1 MEMCKTPELAAE
13 VSIQPVDIFGLDAA
27 IIFSD
32 ILVVPEAMGMK
43 LQMIESKGP
52 IFDEPIDD
60 IESINCLITEEI
72 RNKLKY
78 VYDAVR
84 ITKQR
89 LAGRAPL
96 IGFAGAPWTLA
107 AYMVEGKG
115 SKNFEKVKSLL
126 YNRPAD
132 AHRLL
137 DKISNAVIDYLIGKI
152 DAGCDAIQIFDT
164 WAGVLSPWDFEEFSL
179 RYIKKIVDNIKQK
192 NVPIIVFAKGVR
204 DIKKIAKIDCDV
216 IGIDWTFDI
225 GDARKEIE
233 SKKTLQGNLD
243 PVVLFSNPEKIKQQA
258 GKVLES
264 FGKGSGHIF
273 NLGHG
278 ILPGTPVENVRTLV
292 DYVQKASKEFH

>member
-1 MEMCKTPELAAE
+1 
-13 VSIQPVDIFGLDAA
+13 
-27 IIFSD
+27 
-32 ILVVPEAMGMK
+32 
-43 LQMIESKGP
+43 
-52 IFDEPIDD
+52 
-60 IESINCLITEEI
+60 
-72 RNKLKY
+72 
-78 VYDAVR
+78 
-84 ITKQR
+84 
-89 LAGRAPL
+89 
-96 IGFAGAPWTLA
+96 
-107 AYMVEGKG
+107 
-115 SKNFEKVKSLL
+115 
-126 YNRPAD
+126 
-132 AHRLL
+132 
-137 DKISNAVIDYLIGKI
+137 
-152 DAGCDAIQIFDT
+152 
-164 WAGVLSPWDFEEFSL
+164 VLSPWDFEEFSL